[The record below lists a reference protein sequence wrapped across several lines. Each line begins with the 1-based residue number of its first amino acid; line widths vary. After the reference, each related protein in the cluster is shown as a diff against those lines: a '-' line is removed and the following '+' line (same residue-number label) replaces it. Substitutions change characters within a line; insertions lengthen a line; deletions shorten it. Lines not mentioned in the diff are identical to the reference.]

1 MKGKTKIEV
10 LELGYA
16 YSGFGEL
23 FNGVSFTIKTGEI
36 ICILGPNGI
45 GKTTLLNCIANL
57 ITPTKGKILING
69 RDMNKIQPRDIAK
82 TIGYV
87 PQTVIPSFDYEV
99 LEYVVTGCAPR
110 LGTFERPKEEHYSIA
125 RNAIEQMEISHL
137 SHKAYTKISGGERQ
151 QVSIARAISQQPKI
165 ILMDEPTSHLDC
177 GNQVKVLKIIKKM
190 AQEGYGVVFT
200 THNPDQALLLKTKIA
215 AFDKDGNFSFGT
227 YKEVL
232 NEGFLRSMYGIDL
245 HLYNI
250 DEIGRSVCIAPVL

>member
-1 MKGKTKIEV
+1 MKEETKIEISG
-10 LELGYA
+10 LSYA

-23 FNGVSFTIKTGEI
+23 FNDVSFTIKTGEI

-57 ITPTKGKILING
+57 IVPTKGKILING
-69 RDMNKIQPRDIAK
+69 KDMNKIPPRDIAK

-87 PQTVIPSFDYEV
+87 PQTVMPSFDYEV

-110 LGTFERPKEEHYSIA
+110 LGTFERPKEEHYTIA
-125 RNAIEQMEISHL
+125 RDAIEQMKISHL

-151 QVSIARAISQQPKI
+151 QVSIARAISQQPRI

-227 YKEVL
+227 YREVL
-232 NEGFLRSMYGIDL
+232 SESFLRSMYGIDL